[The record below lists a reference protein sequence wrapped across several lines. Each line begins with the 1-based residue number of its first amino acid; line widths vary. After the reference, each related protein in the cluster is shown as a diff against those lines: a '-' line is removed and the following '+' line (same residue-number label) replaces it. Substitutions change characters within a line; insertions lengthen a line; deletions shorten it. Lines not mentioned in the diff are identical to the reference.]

1 MVRKATSNDIKSIA
15 ALYDRV
21 IDFQAANGSYMSWI
35 KNVYPTEKTAADALL
50 LDTLYVY
57 DANGTVA
64 GSVILDCIEPEDYKS
79 LAWQTASDPRNALII
94 HTLCVD
100 PEYMGI
106 GIATEMLSFA
116 KKLACELNCASI
128 RLATNSKN
136 LGAVN
141 LYEKNGFVIIGYN
154 QAMLDG
160 KINCPRQCFME
171 CVINDQN

>member
-1 MVRKATSNDIKSIA
+1 MIRKATSNDIKSIA
-15 ALYDRV
+15 ELYDRV
-21 IDFQAANGSYMSWI
+21 IDFQAANGGYMSWI
-35 KNVYPTEKTAADALL
+35 KNIYPTEKTAADALL

-57 DANGTVA
+57 DSYGKVA
-64 GSVILDCIEPEDYKS
+64 GSVILDCIQPEDYK
-79 LAWQTASDPRNALII
+79 ALNWRTVNDEREAIVV

-116 KKLACELNCASI
+116 KKLAKDLNCASI

-141 LYEKNGFVIIGYN
+141 LYEKNGFTVIGYN
-154 QAMLDG
+154 KSLLDG

-171 CVINDQN
+171 YVMDT

>member
-1 MVRKATSNDIKSIA
+1 
-15 ALYDRV
+15 
-21 IDFQAANGSYMSWI
+21 
-35 KNVYPTEKTAADALL
+35 
-50 LDTLYVY
+50 
-57 DANGTVA
+57 
-64 GSVILDCIEPEDYKS
+64 
-79 LAWQTASDPRNALII
+79 
-94 HTLCVD
+94 
-100 PEYMGI
+100 MGI

-171 CVINDQN
+171 YVINDQN

>member
-15 ALYDRV
+15 NLYDRV

-35 KNVYPTEKTAADALL
+35 KNVYPTEKTAANALS

-57 DANGTVA
+57 DADGKVA
-64 GSVILDCIEPEDYKS
+64 GSVILDCIQPDDYKA
-79 LAWQTASDPRNALII
+79 LNWQTANDLRDAVVI

-100 PEYMGI
+100 PDYMGI

-116 KKLACELNCASI
+116 KELAKSLNCASI

-154 QAMLDG
+154 KALLDG
-160 KINCPRQCFME
+160 KITCPRQCFME
-171 CVINDQN
+171 YVIND